1 MPEWLE
7 VGDVVYFQRLLINEH
22 GGLHGFRDEGAL
34 ESTLVRPQQLLNY
47 EPNSSIF
54 EMAASYGYGFA
65 KNHVFSD
72 GNKRVSLACI
82 DIFLQINGLQLI
94 AKEEDAV
101 LTIRDLASGLLDEA
115 GLSGWI
121 EENSVPFDLSTQG

>member
-7 VGDVVYFQRLLINEH
+7 VGDIVYFQRLLINEH
-22 GGLHGFRDEGAL
+22 GGLHGIRDEGAL
-34 ESTLVRPQQLLNY
+34 ESTLARPQQLLNY
-47 EPNSSIF
+47 EPNASIY

-65 KNHVFSD
+65 KNHVFND
-72 GNKRVSLACI
+72 GNKRVSLVCI

-101 LTIRDLASGLLDEA
+101 LTIRDLAAGLLDEA

-121 EENSVPFDLSTQG
+121 EENSKPFDLSTQG